1 MQRMQEASIVPRL
14 RYFCVVSPP
23 FLHHEIIVDGQGPYY
38 EECDV
43 VEVMAKSPRDA
54 KAFAICLMSKEP
66 HKYEHIRTCRSDGV
80 SPYTGLKVFDAKGQA
95 V

>member
-1 MQRMQEASIVPRL
+1 MPKL
-14 RYFCVVSPP
+14 RRYTVVSPP
-23 FLHHEIIVDGQGPYY
+23 YLYHEIIVDGQGPYY

-43 VEVMAKSPRDA
+43 VEVIANSPRDA
-54 KAFAICLMSKEP
+54 KAMAIRLMSKEP

-80 SPYTGLKVFDAKGQA
+80 SPYTNLKVYDAKGKA